1 MAARSQEDEKEGRS
15 RIRVCY
21 LGPEATFCHEAALK
35 QFGGGPGYLPAASIS
50 GVFEA
55 VENDRADK
63 GVVPVENAIEGT
75 VNVTLD
81 HLIDSPLEIVGEVLL
96 PIDIHL
102 LTHTESVSDI
112 QRVLSHPHAVAQ
124 CRTWLQENLPD
135 VHVEEVA
142 STALA
147 AKEVAGDARYAAL
160 GSQLA
165 GEHYGLPV
173 LVSKLDTESINITR
187 FFVLGKEKPPPQ
199 PKCLTSILFALPNKP
214 GGLYNAFAPL
224 AERGLNLTKIE
235 SRPSRRKAWEYIFFM
250 DVEGHVDDSVLAE
263 GLAALR
269 ERVQYLR
276 VLGSYPL
283 GR

>member
-102 LTHTESVSDI
+102 LTHAESVSDI

-147 AKEVAGDARYAAL
+147 AKGSGGGRPLRRARESVGGGAL
-160 GSQLA
+160 W
-165 GEHYGLPV
+165 
-173 LVSKLDTESINITR
+173 
-187 FFVLGKEKPPPQ
+187 
-199 PKCLTSILFALPNKP
+199 
-214 GGLYNAFAPL
+214 
-224 AERGLNLTKIE
+224 
-235 SRPSRRKAWEYIFFM
+235 PSRSRFEARHREYQYYALFRPRKGKASAAAEMPNEYFVRSAQQAGGAVQRFLPPSPNGASTSRRLSLAPHGARHGSIFFSWTWKDTSM
-250 DVEGHVDDSVLAE
+250 ILCWQKDSPP
-263 GLAALR
+263 
-269 ERVQYLR
+269 
-276 VLGSYPL
+276 S
-283 GR
+283 GRGCNICAS